1 MTVAKIEIAK
11 QDIAQNE
18 AMCENMSFT
27 AWHALPEHR
36 PVGSVNKA
44 RGIVYKHLADL
55 RRKRNGIPLTEPT
68 Q

>member
-1 MTVAKIEIAK
+1 MNVARIEIPP
-11 QDIAQNE
+11 QDVFAND

-44 RGIVYKHLADL
+44 RGIVYKQHADN
-55 RRKRNGIPLTEPT
+55 RRSRNGVAIAEPE
-68 Q
+68 